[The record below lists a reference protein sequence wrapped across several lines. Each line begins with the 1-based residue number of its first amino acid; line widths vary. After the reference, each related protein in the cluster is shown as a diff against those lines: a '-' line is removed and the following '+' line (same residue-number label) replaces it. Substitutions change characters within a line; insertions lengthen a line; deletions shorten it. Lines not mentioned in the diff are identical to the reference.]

1 MGDIPAPGRLTP
13 APPDPAPPVPRPSRP
28 GHSGGV
34 TSPDPLVEG
43 ARRAGHF
50 LTLLAT
56 DGDAAAELLESLAD
70 VRELVFLGAGLSA
83 VARSEARSLPP
94 AQRAQANTRQLRLG
108 LLRDANRSSPEG
120 LRTWLRRAGE
130 EILLIRSQQAIADR
144 LEAADQERTA
154 TRAAAEAS
162 GTAAASSA
170 ATTT

>member
-1 MGDIPAPGRLTP
+1 
-13 APPDPAPPVPRPSRP
+13 
-28 GHSGGV
+28 V
-34 TSPDPLVEG
+34 TSPDPLTEG
-43 ARRAGHF
+43 ADRAGRF

-56 DGDAAAELLESLAD
+56 DDAAANDLLEHL
-70 VRELVFLGAGLSA
+70 VELRELVFMGAGLTA
-83 VARSEARSLPP
+83 VARSESRSLPP

-108 LLRDANRSSPEG
+108 LLRDANRSNPEG

-144 LEAADQERTA
+144 VAADAQERTA